1 MTKRTQLKS
10 LPVRVQFTLNPIL
23 HRDAIVLLQN
33 LSKNELAETVAG
45 LLQWGALVQNGM
57 AHGRLGL
64 NVSVDGSVGPTAR
77 PVRKSTQAS
86 PANGQANDRS
96 PIEPMSRPTPTRPDE
111 IYSS

>member
-1 MTKRTQLKS
+1 MTTMTKRTQTKRAQLKG

-33 LSKNELAETVAG
+33 LSKNE
-45 LLQWGALVQNGM
+45 
-57 AHGRLGL
+57 
-64 NVSVDGSVGPTAR
+64 
-77 PVRKSTQAS
+77 
-86 PANGQANDRS
+86 QANDRS

>member
-57 AHGRLGL
+57 AHGDSDSTCRSTVAAQRRAGPK
-64 NVSVDGSVGPTAR
+64 VDTGF
-77 PVRKSTQAS
+77 
-86 PANGQANDRS
+86 ANG
-96 PIEPMSRPTPTRPDE
+96 RPTTVVRVQAD
-111 IYSS
+111 SNTA